1 LIRAEQTM
9 MNGESDTREARLLA
23 ILKEARDEA
32 YAQGWQDAVRSIV
45 TAATNAAPNSPRVGE
60 AMAPEGQPTTHRERS
75 PKTSARAPYGLCARA
90 IAASFREAGESG
102 IDLDLVRETGFRMEG
117 ARLAE
122 SSVRSTLIDMVRTG
136 LAERRNGRW
145 FLTRSETETAG
156 HAHKASPAAPLS
168 NQGGSHEGTA
178 LTH

>member
-1 LIRAEQTM
+1 M
-9 MNGESDTREARLLA
+9 MNGESDTREARLLE

-45 TAATNAAPNSPRVGE
+45 TAATNAAPNSPRVAE
-60 AMAPEGQPTTHRERS
+60 AMVSESQRPSRGARS
-75 PKTSARAPYGLCARA
+75 SKTSTRAPYGLCARA

-102 IDLDLVRETGFRMEG
+102 VDLDLVRETGFRMEG

-122 SSVRSTLIDMVRTG
+122 SSVRSTLIDMVRDG

-156 HAHKASPAAPLS
+156 HAHEASPAVPLS
-168 NQGGSHEGTA
+168 NQGRLE
-178 LTH
+178 